1 MEGEIRRDQWKT
13 FLDEFSKRNQL
24 RPSRV
29 EVFGEIGAQE
39 EEQLLPFLGVSFE
52 PKGSAAGSVEILLGG
67 ETAAEPRQLSHLV
80 LNAQRILPLTGIGG
94 VEEGLEI
101 EDKEGTK
108 TLLRFETLPE
118 IEG

>member
-1 MEGEIRRDQWKT
+1 M
-13 FLDEFSKRNQL
+13 
-24 RPSRV
+24 
-29 EVFGEIGAQE
+29 
-39 EEQLLPFLGVSFE
+39 
-52 PKGSAAGSVEILLGG
+52 
-67 ETAAEPRQLSHLV
+67 V